1 MRNTLI
7 TLFICL
13 LATFLPVCASADTG
27 TAICFEEAM
36 RNANADGTP
45 KILYTGQSK
54 ITMNMRSQADKES
67 PSLGVLKAGDT
78 VQIFGFDQEWL
89 FCWQP
94 DVGIYYVGRH
104 NVDNITP
111 IADGIASY
119 GVVPNRFVA
128 VTAVDTALY
137 AEPDSESEQL
147 VTLAANSRF
156 SIWLIQD
163 GWAVVPYK
171 RVIGYMYVG
180 DIKELTPVAPDSNY
194 AQDGDIIAA
203 FTTFYSLKKTE
214 LNIGRMENIRVGCQY
229 IDGSY
234 AAGSVFDFD
243 AIAGPYRKSRGYMDS
258 PVLINGE
265 AVAGSGGGTCQ
276 VSTTLYNAL
285 LQLPQGISILY
296 RHTHGP
302 SGATYAPHG
311 VDAAVGRSSEGG
323 VIKLNLE
330 FRIDFDFPIVIDC
343 TVQNGALCIVIR
355 KVAQ

>member
-7 TLFICL
+7 MLLICL
-13 LATFLPVCASADTG
+13 LAVFLPVYASADTG
-27 TAICFEEAM
+27 TTICFEEAM
-36 RNANADGTP
+36 RHANADGTP
-45 KILYTGQSK
+45 KILYTGQAK
-54 ITMNMRSQADKES
+54 IAMNMRSQADKES
-67 PSLGVLKAGDT
+67 PSVGVLKAGDT

-89 FCWQP
+89 FCWQS
-94 DVGIYYVGRH
+94 DAGIYYVGRH
-104 NVDNITP
+104 NVDQITP
-111 IADGIASY
+111 VSGEVAPY
-119 GVVPNRFVA
+119 GVVPKRFVA

-137 AEPDSESEQL
+137 AEPDVSSEQL
-147 VTLAANSRF
+147 VTLAADSRF

-180 DIKELTPVAPDSNY
+180 DIKELMPVAPDSDY
-194 AQDGDIIAA
+194 AQQGDIIAA
-203 FTTFYSLKKTE
+203 FTTFYSLRKTE
-214 LNIGRMENIRVGCQY
+214 LNIGRMENLRVGCEY
-229 IDGSY
+229 INGVY
-234 AAGSVFDFD
+234 AAGSIFDFD

-265 AVAGSGGGTCQ
+265 AVAGSGGGACQ

-285 LQLPQGISILY
+285 LQLPQGISIIY
-296 RHTHGP
+296 RHAHGP

-330 FRIDFDFPIVIDC
+330 FKNDFDFPIVIDC

-355 KVAQ
+355 KGA